1 MPRTKTQTK
10 PRTTAHGR
18 RPAQPQ
24 RRAPTSPSLPARP
37 SATTAKPSRSR
48 GAPVELPRLLTVD
61 EVADLLR
68 TSRKAIY
75 TRIHRGA
82 IPGVIRVSRRVLI
95 DSATLVD
102 WLNQRRTVSLTTEGD
117 QR

>member
-1 MPRTKTQTK
+1 
-10 PRTTAHGR
+10 
-18 RPAQPQ
+18 
-24 RRAPTSPSLPARP
+24 
-37 SATTAKPSRSR
+37 
-48 GAPVELPRLLTVD
+48 VD

-102 WLNQRRTVSLTTEGD
+102 WLHQRRTVSLTTEGD